1 MPHISEMNIRIFA
14 DDVEQT
20 AAQRHAFWYRGH
32 KLDIKLDG
40 QAFYLGSASG
50 DGCNCLI
57 DTLRQKLPGVMCS
70 VSTVRSELE
79 RRHHGQPMEIV
90 PGAYLPLALWD
101 DIVDLLSFH
110 NGVRPVRVSW
120 AHRFR
125 VVCIDLTWIGNGE
138 VLPLG
143 ATSATHT
150 STLIIAR
157 VNQNHFVPLFP
168 LHGRNPQWR

>member
-1 MPHISEMNIRIFA
+1 MSNRQQLRDMFVGTEA
-14 DDVEQT
+14 T
-20 AAQRHAFWYRGH
+20 H

-50 DGCNCLI
+50 DGCHCLI

-79 RRHHGQPMEIV
+79 RRHHGQPTEIV

-101 DIVDLLSFH
+101 DNVDLLRFH
-110 NGVRPVRVSW
+110 NEVRPIRVSW

-125 VVCIDLTWIGNGE
+125 VVCIDLTWIGSGE
-138 VLPLG
+138 FCPL
-143 ATSATHT
+143 
-150 STLIIAR
+150 
-157 VNQNHFVPLFP
+157 VPLP
-168 LHGRNPQWR
+168 RRTHPHSSSPV